1 MIFASAWDSV
11 VLPMP
16 GMSSISRWP
25 RASRPHRARR
35 IWLSLPSKILLSS
48 ATTLSIFCFM
58 QASVLYPF
66 ENVVV
71 GINAPVPK
79 IRPDTPDGFSPVT
92 VQRGGQNTFAFIVGP
107 GQELTLRPADKTVA
121 PEADAIRSEEHTSE
135 LQSRPH
141 LVCRLLLEKK
151 KKKTTT
157 QHQKKT

>member
-1 MIFASAWDSV
+1 MIFARAWESV

-48 ATTLSIFCFM
+48 ATTLSTFCFM
-58 QASVLYPF
+58 QASVPYPF

-71 GINAPVPK
+71 GINAPIPK
-79 IRPDTPDGFSPVT
+79 IRPDTPDGFSPVA

-107 GQELTLRPADKTVA
+107 GQEFALGPADKTVA
-121 PEADAIRSEEHTSE
+121 PRSEE
-135 LQSRPH
+135 RR
-141 LVCRLLLEKK
+141 VGK
-151 KKKTTT
+151 
-157 QHQKKT
+157 